1 MSQTDQT
8 IPASAPTLRRE
19 LHFGD
24 RVVPCYADRPAD
36 LGALVRAT
44 FARMAEAEAVIDG
57 DRRMTYAGLEA
68 ASDRVAGALAAAGVA
83 QGDRVGLLLGNR
95 AEIVTAWVACI
106 RLGAIAVPLNT
117 REQKPELTYVLGNC
131 GAKAVIFEDE
141 LADRLPDA
149 ADVPALT
156 LRVAMGDG
164 EVPAPAG
171 ALPWAEIE
179 AGRPFG
185 GWAAVGED
193 DTAVILYTSGT
204 TGKPKG
210 AELSHLNIVHSCEHY
225 VDHMALGMDGRE
237 RSVLAVP
244 ATHVTGLV
252 AVVALMIRVGGATV
266 MMRAFKAAAFLKLAE
281 AERMTFGI
289 MVPAMYNLC
298 LLQPGFADCD
308 LSSWRIGGYG
318 GAPMP
323 MATISR
329 LAELLPGLILVNAY
343 GATETTSPSTI
354 MPLGEGAARA
364 DTVGRPVRCAEIR
377 IMDEAGREVPPGE
390 AGELWIRGPMVVKGY
405 WARPDA
411 NAENFVSGFWRS
423 GDIGSMDEA
432 GYVKVFDRRKDMI
445 NRGGYKIFSAEVES
459 ELSFHPWV
467 SESAIVSRP
476 CPVLGERTHCF
487 VMLKGEGLEKS
498 EDEVAA
504 TLKAFL
510 ATRLSDYKVPDY
522 FTFGADPL
530 PRNAN
535 GKLLKRD
542 LRDRALAE
550 AAA

>member
-8 IPASAPTLRRE
+8 NPAPVLRRE

-24 RVVPCYADRPAD
+24 RVLPCYADRPAD
-36 LGALVRAT
+36 LGALARAT
-44 FARMAEAEAVIDG
+44 FSRMAEAEAVIDG

-95 AEIVTAWVACI
+95 AEIVTAWLACI

-149 ADVPALT
+149 SDVPALA
-156 LRVAMGDG
+156 LRIAVGDG
-164 EVPAPAG
+164 DGPAPAG
-171 ALPWAEIE
+171 AVPWAEIE

-185 GWAAVGED
+185 GWVAVGED

-210 AELSHLNIVHSCEHY
+210 AELSHINIVHSCEHY
-225 VDHMALGMDGRE
+225 VDHMALTMDGRE

-266 MMRAFKAAAFLKLAE
+266 MMRAFKAPAFLKLAE
-281 AERMTFGI
+281 AERMTYGI

-298 LLQPGFADCD
+298 LLQPDFAGYD
-308 LSSWRIGGYG
+308 LAAWRIGGYG

-323 MATISR
+323 MATITR

-354 MPLGEGAARA
+354 MPLGEGATRG

-377 IMDEAGREVPPGE
+377 IMDEAGREVAPGE

-467 SESAIVSRP
+467 AESAIVSRP

-487 VMLKGEGLEKS
+487 VMLKGEGLEKTG
-498 EDEVAA
+498 DEVAA
-504 TLKAFL
+504 TLKSFL

>member
-44 FARMAEAEAVIDG
+44 FARMAAAEAVIDG